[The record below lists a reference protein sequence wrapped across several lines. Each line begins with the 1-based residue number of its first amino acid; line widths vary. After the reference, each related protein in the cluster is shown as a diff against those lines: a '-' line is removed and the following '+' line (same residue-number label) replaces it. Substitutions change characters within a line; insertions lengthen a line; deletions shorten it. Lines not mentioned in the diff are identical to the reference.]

1 MENLEEQN
9 RILTEMVDLYKQLIS
24 SHERTIAMQ
33 ETELEVK
40 TKLIDDYE
48 KRFVLM
54 KLTIEAYNN
63 DPITKMRL

>member
-9 RILTEMVDLYKQLIS
+9 RILTEMIDLYKQLIS

-54 KLTIEAYNN
+54 KLTIEAYNK
-63 DPITKMRL
+63 IRL

>member
-54 KLTIEAYNN
+54 KLTIEAYN
-63 DPITKMRL
+63 KMRL

>member
-40 TKLIDDYE
+40 TK
-48 KRFVLM
+48 F
-54 KLTIEAYNN
+54 TIE
-63 DPITKMRL
+63 

>member
-9 RILTEMVDLYKQLIS
+9 RILTEMIDLYKQLIS
-24 SHERTIAMQ
+24 SHERTIAIQ

-40 TKLIDDYE
+40 TKLINDYE

-54 KLTIEAYNN
+54 KLTIEAYN
-63 DPITKMRL
+63 KMRL